1 MLFTYIFQGKSS
13 NLYLFMLPAVLTL
26 ISFAISFNVHAGGV
40 TPVTKGVVVRGVN
53 APGPVGVPGTSAGKT
68 CDFSREDVNQAGKM
82 TGASVNCN
90 TNGAPTQVLVGLPI
104 TFNAYCFTKAPPKSA
119 RLLKAPVSGNAN
131 HCDLSGITPKDA
143 TGQFGG
149 AVWR

>member
-1 MLFTYIFQGKSS
+1 MIKIHLS
-13 NLYLFMLPAVLTL
+13 MLPAVLAL
-26 ISFAISFNVHAGGV
+26 IGSTMSFNVNAEGV
-40 TPVTKGVVVRGVN
+40 TPVTTGAVVRGVN
-53 APGPVGVPGTSAGKT
+53 APGPVGAPGTSAGKT
-68 CDFSREDVNQAGKM
+68 CDFSREEVNQAGNM
-82 TGASVNCN
+82 TGASVNCQA
-90 TNGAPTQVLVGLPI
+90 NGTTAQVLVGLPA

-119 RLLKAPVSGNAN
+119 RLLKDPVSGNAN